1 MQSPKLLLC
10 ASTLTNNS
18 AATMCYAASVVSLS
32 FITYDEV
39 LAGTKS
45 RNELID
51 QAIPEN
57 MFRTM
62 SRLPSAPSSE
72 ITASKKYQ
80 FICVFQKNMSI
91 FVFS

>member
-32 FITYDEV
+32 SITYDEV

-72 ITASKKYQ
+72 ITASKNINLYVCSKR
-80 FICVFQKNMSI
+80 KMSI

>member
-1 MQSPKLLLC
+1 MCEHINKQQR
-10 ASTLTNNS
+10 
-18 AATMCYAASVVSLS
+18 ATMCYAASVVSLS

-72 ITASKKYQ
+72 ITASEKYK
-80 FICVFQKNMSI
+80 FIRVFQKRMSI